1 MYTLDMTQIK
11 KFQKSFK
18 EKVQDVVKKI
28 PTGQVLSYKQVATR
42 AGVPGASRAVG
53 TIMSHNDDKSVPCH
67 RVVKSDGTVG
77 EYNGLRGKTSG
88 KQTKINLL
96 KREGVKF
103 TKSGKIIF

>member
-11 KFQKSFK
+11 KFQKSFT

-28 PTGQVLSYKQVATR
+28 PKGKVLSYSQVSIR
-42 AGVPGASRAVG
+42 AGVSGAARAVG
-53 TIMSHNDDKSVPCH
+53 TIMSQNKDKSVPCH
-67 RVVKSDGTVG
+67 RVVRSDGQVG

-96 KREGVKF
+96 KKEGIKF